1 MKLLIDTNIILDV
14 LCKREGLYEG
24 SAKIFKLC
32 ELRQMEGI
40 ISALSI
46 PNIVYIM
53 RKELDGDRNRDILEI
68 LSIIFRISDLKADD
82 LKKAA
87 EMNFRDYEDALQ
99 NVCAERMKADYIITR
114 NKRDFAGSKVPAFSP
129 EEFLEIDAPVNTC

>member
-14 LCKREGLYEG
+14 LCKRKGLYEG

-53 RKELDGDRNRDILEI
+53 RKELDGDRIRDILEI

-87 EMNFRDYEDALQ
+87 EMNFRDYDDALQ
-99 NVCAERMKADYIITR
+99 NVCAESLKADYIITR

>member
-1 MKLLIDTNIILDV
+1 MKVPQKYSNCASSD
-14 LCKREGLYEG
+14 KWRES
-24 SAKIFKLC
+24 SAPY
-32 ELRQMEGI
+32 Q
-40 ISALSI
+40 S

-53 RKELDGDRNRDILEI
+53 RKELDGDRIRDILEI